1 MSQSLKEVA
10 QSLKE
15 VIEWVIKKKFLA
27 GEMYDLTASST
38 IGLEGF
44 ETGKIK
50 NDYGLLDGI
59 SESLYK
65 YKKELAIILKDETD
79 DKFAKRREIN
89 YMIDHCLTCDENI
102 TKMITEEIF
111 DKQWG
116 DDWKL
121 IKEKPASFDEL
132 FKFTTNYLN
141 GKNGTDQFNNQC
153 LIVTVAGGN
162 PIKIFFQI
170 LAYLYNK
177 GQSVTIDDLITKFYK
192 GINDD
197 EHASEKATLKKILT
211 NLKNFFNLTLSK
223 EHIKSIKDERL
234 NTLATELDLSLFSLK
249 MDLKDRIT
257 ADLKFS
263 DMDFAILPNKET
275 IIDSYISKQDK
286 PPFQGSTSSEPVAGP
301 SEKPKEEEEEQL
313 GGVGRQSAKV
323 APEVPPPVREKRDRG
338 KSITEQRKEEAAI
351 ERAKVQKK
359 EEESKKRKQDKKEAE
374 KQATKETK
382 ETEKEAAKRM
392 KKEEKQDKPPQARPP
407 PKGSTSSQAG
417 PSGEPKE
424 EESHG
429 FLLVRLKSS
438 NQFLESYEGL
448 TPTIKRILIEM
459 NRLSKMIHHF
469 PPSKKEQACAKR
481 EDLKKLGQ
489 SLLFLAQPQLFRQ
502 SYLKVDGLSDD
513 CRTFL
518 QYKKEEKNLIGK
530 LTSMNITTFVDY
542 ISKDSQAPEDRLEA
556 FMDFLHEN
564 GKLQN
569 VLIEKLSE
577 NQKYSSK
584 KEVLDNFQSIE
595 AICDT
600 EKYPL
605 YEIMSELVLEFSQRP
620 VVNAV
625 MEKITQNLN
634 QDVNSKNID
643 PTKNTSFKSKTC
655 FYSPVY
661 LAEHLAHKL
670 DIKNKLHT
678 INDAP
683 PGLYKLPNNSKI
695 TTNPTY
701 KPTNLES
708 RRIQTPEKEKE
719 LKELEEEI
727 DNYIAAGIIDDELE
741 EEIEKELI
749 PGLSK
754 LSIGEGRKRHKTRK
768 KRNKKLKK
776 KTRKKRK
783 KKNKISRRKKYT
795 KKNKKG

>member
-44 ETGKIK
+44 ETGKLK
-50 NDYGLLDGI
+50 NEYGLIDGI

-65 YKKELAIILKDETD
+65 YKKELEIILKDETD

-89 YMIDHCLTCDENI
+89 YMISHLLSIDNAMQIINEAN
-102 TKMITEEIF
+102 
-111 DKQWG
+111 
-116 DDWKL
+116 
-121 IKEKPASFDEL
+121 PASFDKL

-141 GKNGTDQFNNQC
+141 GGNGSSQFNEQS
-153 LIVTVAGGN
+153 LIITVAGGN
-162 PIKIFFQI
+162 PLKIFFQI

-177 GQSVTIDDLITKFYK
+177 GNSVNIDDFILKYYK
-192 GINDD
+192 NTTNI
-197 EHASEKATLKKILT
+197 SELKDILT
-211 NLKNFFNLTLSK
+211 NLKTLLDYDYNDSGG
-223 EHIKSIKDERL
+223 IMKDTKLEEKANEMHNTFPLLISDLVSRIEATVL
-234 NTLATELDLSLFSLK
+234 N
-249 MDLKDRIT
+249 
-257 ADLKFS
+257 FS
-263 DMDFAILPNKET
+263 DMDFAIIPNKES
-275 IIDSYISKQDK
+275 ILDELYKKQH
-286 PPFQGSTSSEPVAGP
+286 
-301 SEKPKEEEEEQL
+301 
-313 GGVGRQSAKV
+313 GGVGSPRSKR
-323 APEVPPPVREKRDRG
+323 PRIITPRETFQQTQER
-338 KSITEQRKEEAAI
+338 EQEIKDAEA
-351 ERAKVQKK
+351 
-359 EEESKKRKQDKKEAE
+359 KKRKEAE
-374 KQATKETK
+374 KEAAKKRKEA
-382 ETEKEAAKRM
+382 EKEAEKKAKRM
-392 KKEEKQDKPPQARPP
+392 KKEVKQTKPPPQATPP
-407 PKGSTSSQAG
+407 PKGPGSASSQAG

-424 EESHG
+424 KKSHG

-438 NQFLESYEGL
+438 NQFLEPYEGL
-448 TPTIKRILIEM
+448 TPSIKSILIEM

-469 PPSKKEQACAKR
+469 PSSKKEQACAKR
-481 EDLKKLGQ
+481 EDLKKLEQ

-655 FYSPVY
+655 FYSGVY
-661 LAEHLAHKL
+661 LAQHLANKL

-708 RRIQTPEKEKE
+708 KRIKTDDELAEEKA
-719 LKELEEEI
+719 LEDEI

-741 EEIEKELI
+741 QEIGKKLI

-768 KRNKKLKK
+768 KRNKKSKK

>member
-1 MSQSLKEVA
+1 MSE
-10 QSLKE
+10 SLKE
-15 VIEWVIKKKFLA
+15 VIEFIIGKKYFS
-27 GEMYDLTASST
+27 GEMYDLTASSF

-44 ETGKIK
+44 KTGKIK

-65 YKKELAIILKDETD
+65 YKEELAIILKDETD
-79 DKFAKRREIN
+79 DKFAKRKEIN
-89 YMIDHCLTCDENI
+89 YMIDYCLTCDENI

-177 GQSVTIDDLITKFYK
+177 GQLVNIDDLITKFYK
-192 GINDD
+192 RINDD
-197 EHASEKATLKKILT
+197 EHASEKATLIKILT
-211 NLKNFFNLTLSK
+211 NLKNFFNLNLSE
-223 EHIKSIKDERL
+223 EHIKSIKDKRL

-249 MDLKDRIT
+249 QDLKDRIA

-263 DMDFAILPNKET
+263 DMDFAILPNQET
-275 IIDSYISKQDK
+275 IIDSYILKQNK
-286 PPFQGSTSSEPVAGP
+286 PSFQGSTSSEPVAGP
-301 SEKPKEEEEEQL
+301 SEKLKEEEEQL
-313 GGVGRQSAKV
+313 GGVNRQTAKV
-323 APEVPPPVREKRDRG
+323 AFEVPPPVRAKRDRG

-359 EEESKKRKQDKKEAE
+359 EEESRKRKQDKKEAE
-374 KQATKETK
+374 KQAAKEAKEATKQATK
-382 ETEKEAAKRM
+382 QAKVAEKEAKRI
-392 KKEEKQDKPPQARPP
+392 KKEEKPPFQ
-407 PKGSTSSQAG
+407 GSTSSEPVAE
-417 PSGEPKE
+417 PSQPPAKPKE
-424 EESHG
+424 KEESHG

-438 NQFLESYEGL
+438 NLFIKPFEGL
-448 TPTIKRILIEM
+448 TPTIKNILIEID
-459 NRLSKMIHHF
+459 RLSKKLVRYK
-469 PPSKKEQACAKR
+469 SDKERACANRK
-481 EDLKKLGQ
+481 DLQKLGQ

-502 SYLKVDGLSDD
+502 SYLQVDGLTDD

-542 ISKDSQAPEDRLEA
+542 ISEDSQAPENRLEA

-643 PTKNTSFKSKTC
+643 PTKNTCFKSKTC
-655 FYSPVY
+655 FYSGVY

-678 INDAP
+678 INHAP

-708 RRIQTPEKEKE
+708 RRIKSA
-719 LKELEEEI
+719 KELEEEEEFLKEL
-727 DNYIAAGIIDDELE
+727 DNFIAAGIIDDELE
-741 EEIEKELI
+741 EQIEEVLI

-754 LSIGEGRKRHKTRK
+754 MSIAEGKKRHKTRK

-795 KKNKKG
+795 KKN

>member
-1 MSQSLKEVA
+1 MSESLKEVA

-27 GEMYDLTASST
+27 GEMYDLTASSFK
-38 IGLEGF
+38 GLEGF

-177 GQSVTIDDLITKFYK
+177 GQSVNIDDLITKFYK
-192 GINDD
+192 GINHD
-197 EHASEKATLKKILT
+197 EDASEKATLIKILT
-211 NLKNFFNLTLSK
+211 NLKNFFNLTLSE
-223 EHIKSIKDERL
+223 EHIKSIKDKRL
-234 NTLATELDLSLFSLK
+234 NTLATEVDLSLFSLK

-257 ADLKFS
+257 GDLKFS

-275 IIDSYISKQDK
+275 IIDSYISKQ
-286 PPFQGSTSSEPVAGP
+286 
-301 SEKPKEEEEEQL
+301 EEEQL
-313 GGVGRQSAKV
+313 GGVGRQTAKV
-323 APEVPPPVREKRDRG
+323 APEVPPPVRAKRDRG
-338 KSITEQRKEEAAI
+338 KSITDQRKEEAAI
-351 ERAKVQKK
+351 ETAKVQKK

-374 KQATKETK
+374 KQAAKEAKEAEKQATKEAK
-382 ETEKEAAKRM
+382 VVEKEAKRI
-392 KKEEKQDKPPQARPP
+392 KTEEKQDKPP
-407 PKGSTSSQAG
+407 PKGPGSASSQAG
-417 PSGEPKE
+417 PSGEHKE
-424 EESHG
+424 EKSHG

-661 LAEHLAHKL
+661 LAQHLAHKL

-708 RRIQTPEKEKE
+708 RRIQTPEEEKE
-719 LKELEEEI
+719 LKALEDEI

-768 KRNKKLKK
+768 KRNKKSKK

-783 KKNKISRRKKYT
+783 KKNKISRRKRYT

>member
-44 ETGKIK
+44 ETGKLK
-50 NDYGLLDGI
+50 NKYGLIDGI

-65 YKKELAIILKDETD
+65 YKKELEIILKDETD

-89 YMIDHCLTCDENI
+89 YMISHLLSIYNAMQIINEAN
-102 TKMITEEIF
+102 
-111 DKQWG
+111 
-116 DDWKL
+116 
-121 IKEKPASFDEL
+121 PASFDKL

-141 GKNGTDQFNNQC
+141 GGNGSSKFNEQS
-153 LIVTVAGGN
+153 LIITVAGGN
-162 PIKIFFQI
+162 PLKIFFQI

-177 GQSVTIDDLITKFYK
+177 GNSVNIDYFILKYYK
-192 GINDD
+192 NTTNI
-197 EHASEKATLKKILT
+197 SELKDILT
-211 NLKNFFNLTLSK
+211 NLKTLLDYDYNYSGG
-223 EHIKSIKDERL
+223 IMKDTKLEEKANEMHNTFPLLISDLVSRIEATVL
-234 NTLATELDLSLFSLK
+234 N
-249 MDLKDRIT
+249 
-257 ADLKFS
+257 FS
-263 DMDFAILPNKET
+263 DMDFAIIPNKES
-275 IIDSYISKQDK
+275 ILDQLYKKQH
-286 PPFQGSTSSEPVAGP
+286 
-301 SEKPKEEEEEQL
+301 
-313 GGVGRQSAKV
+313 GGVGSPRSKRPRV
-323 APEVPPPVREKRDRG
+323 ITPRETFQQTQER
-338 KSITEQRKEEAAI
+338 EQEIKDAEA
-351 ERAKVQKK
+351 
-359 EEESKKRKQDKKEAE
+359 KKRKEA
-374 KQATKETK
+374 
-382 ETEKEAAKRM
+382 EKEAAKKRKEAEKEAAKEAEKKAKRI
-392 KKEEKQDKPPQARPP
+392 KKEAKQTKPPLQATPP
-407 PKGSTSSQAG
+407 PKGPESASSQAG

-424 EESHG
+424 KKSHG

-438 NQFLESYEGL
+438 NQFLEPYEGL
-448 TPTIKRILIEM
+448 TPSIKSILIEM
-459 NRLSKMIHHF
+459 NRLSKMIHF

-481 EDLKKLGQ
+481 EDLKKLEQ

-655 FYSPVY
+655 FYSGVY
-661 LAEHLAHKL
+661 LAQHLANKL

-708 RRIQTPEKEKE
+708 KRIKTDDELAEEKA
-719 LKELEEEI
+719 LEDEI

-741 EEIEKELI
+741 QEIGKKLI

-754 LSIGEGRKRHKTRK
+754 LSIGQGRKRHKTRK
-768 KRNKKLKK
+768 KRNKKSKK

>member
-1 MSQSLKEVA
+1 MSESLKEVA

-27 GEMYDLTASST
+27 GEMYDLTASSFK
-38 IGLEGF
+38 GLEGF

-177 GQSVTIDDLITKFYK
+177 GQSVNIDDLITKFYK
-192 GINDD
+192 GINHD
-197 EHASEKATLKKILT
+197 EDASEKATLIKILT
-211 NLKNFFNLTLSK
+211 NLKNFFNLTLSE
-223 EHIKSIKDERL
+223 EHIKSIKDKRL
-234 NTLATELDLSLFSLK
+234 NTLATEVDLSLFSLK

-257 ADLKFS
+257 GDLKFS

-275 IIDSYISKQDK
+275 IIDSYISKQ
-286 PPFQGSTSSEPVAGP
+286 
-301 SEKPKEEEEEQL
+301 EEEQL
-313 GGVGRQSAKV
+313 GGVGRQTAKV
-323 APEVPPPVREKRDRG
+323 APEVPPPVRAKRDRG
-338 KSITEQRKEEAAI
+338 KSITDQRKEEAAI
-351 ERAKVQKK
+351 ETAKVQKK

-374 KQATKETK
+374 KQATKK
-382 ETEKEAAKRM
+382 AKVVEKEAKRI
-392 KKEEKQDKPPQARPP
+392 KTEEKQDKPP
-407 PKGSTSSQAG
+407 PKGPGSASSQAG
-417 PSGEPKE
+417 PSGEHKE
-424 EESHG
+424 EKSHG

-661 LAEHLAHKL
+661 LAQHLAHKL

-708 RRIQTPEKEKE
+708 RRIQTPEEEKE
-719 LKELEEEI
+719 LKALEDEI

-768 KRNKKLKK
+768 KRNKKSKK

-783 KKNKISRRKKYT
+783 KKNKISRRKRYT